1 MCSDLLDPHGTNQ
14 PQRHGL
20 NSVQRQYLIK
30 ELRLL
35 NASGSTKKIFLN
47 SHHKNSS
54 KDFVMFVQST
64 SDSVTEVNKAPKEQ
78 KGFTAGGVVATSG
91 LHFHD
96 QLTERYKC
104 RKWSLLHPI
113 QERIQEFFMVGW
125 RGAGGGVVFLLRR
138 PRVSQCVKASRL
150 FSGRYCFASRA
161 NRS

>member
-1 MCSDLLDPHGTNQ
+1 MCSDLLDQHGTNQ

-64 SDSVTEVNKAPKEQ
+64 SDSATEVNKAPKEQ

-91 LHFHD
+91 LHFQD

-104 RKWSLLHPI
+104 RK
-113 QERIQEFFMVGW
+113 
-125 RGAGGGVVFLLRR
+125 
-138 PRVSQCVKASRL
+138 
-150 FSGRYCFASRA
+150 
-161 NRS
+161 